1 MIFVYVCVRV
11 SSLFS
16 RWLCLPF
23 ILPLSVSIVRALGA
37 SCSAVGLEMS
47 VSTPIYTATLS
58 HEEQSF
64 APLVQHFSLSLSISA
79 GVRPQYERE
88 REATS
93 LWITLNRQ
101 IACVTT
107 TRIFWNKRFLAY
119 SASSDSGGQYT
130 HIYSHCYESS
140 FSPVMLI
147 MIMIWSSLT
156 NTVWGTGCPNAC
168 SLEKSWM

>member
-1 MIFVYVCVRV
+1 MDVGINLWCHPGLGILMIFVYVCVRV

-37 SCSAVGLEMS
+37 VCSAVGLEMS

-88 REATS
+88 CEATS
-93 LWITLNRQ
+93 LWITVNRQ

-119 SASSDSGGQYT
+119 SASSDSGGQLQYRKIYT
-130 HIYSHCYESS
+130 
-140 FSPVMLI
+140 LQ
-147 MIMIWSSLT
+147 SLL
-156 NTVWGTGCPNAC
+156 C
-168 SLEKSWM
+168 K